1 VSSYL
6 LCAANDVFPLN
17 FSPEENGTFRVPY
30 PYVVMKFNFA
40 DVRIL
45 EVDAALFLVCGLAPL
60 LYTP

>member
-6 LCAANDVFPLN
+6 LCAADDVFSLD
-17 FSPEENGTFRVPY
+17 FSPEENGTSRVPC
-30 PYVVMKFNFA
+30 PHVVMKFIFT

-60 LYTP
+60 